1 MQTDLNRPIS
11 DKDFL
16 RWKLGRDLERILGT
30 YRNREIGLRLLA
42 EKTGLSEKTLK
53 RIQSESSDPHANT
66 LRAFYLYFFK
76 MIQIGEEEAADY
88 QLIRS
93 IVEKETMTF
102 NGRSGDEDLRQVMA
116 SDPIFRQVFL
126 LSRTGLVLRSEI
138 ERSFGLYGLKIID
151 LMLKHDVIIE
161 VDKHVYKEG
170 PVTVSKNG
178 EIIKKV
184 ILECISANLDAEAL
198 NERGMNTAFYAVEGI
213 TPAAR
218 EQLLCRIDEIKQ
230 EIFNILAD
238 PAAKGEERIFVTM
251 AMDTL
256 QSLGQPNSKG
266 DLQ

>member
-1 MQTDLNRPIS
+1 MQTDLDRPLTE
-11 DKDFL
+11 KEFL
-16 RWKLGRDLERILGT
+16 RWRLARDLERLLGT

-53 RIQSESSDPHANT
+53 RIQCESSDPHANT
-66 LRAFYLYFFK
+66 LRAFYLHFFK
-76 MIQIGEEEAADY
+76 MIQIEESEAADY

-93 IVEKETMTF
+93 IVEKETMAF
-102 NGRSGDEDLRQVMA
+102 NCKNTDDDLSRVMA
-116 SDPIFRQVFL
+116 ADPIFRQVFL
-126 LSRTGLVLRSEI
+126 LSRTGFVLRSEI
-138 ERSFGLYGLKIID
+138 ERSFGLYGLKIVD

-161 VDKHVYKEG
+161 VDKNVYKEG
-170 PVTVSKNG
+170 PVTVCKNG

-184 ILECISANLDAEAL
+184 ILECISDHLDAEAL

-213 TPAAR
+213 SSAAR
-218 EQLLCRIDEIKQ
+218 EQLLCRIDEMKQ

-238 PAAKGEERIFVTM
+238 PTAKGEERIFVTM

-256 QSLGQPNSKG
+256 HSLGQQNSKG